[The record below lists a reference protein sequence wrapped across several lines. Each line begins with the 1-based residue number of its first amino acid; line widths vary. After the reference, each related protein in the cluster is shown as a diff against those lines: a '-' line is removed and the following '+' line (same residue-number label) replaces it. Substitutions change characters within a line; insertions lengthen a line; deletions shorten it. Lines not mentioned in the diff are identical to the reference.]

1 MFEKK
6 VVIYKKKDRASWKAI
21 RDVLKEEG
29 IKGVSASHY
38 EVDAVK
44 ACGCGSKLDPRD
56 FGAKGKIDRDVYQIK
71 VRVSESER
79 ALAAIRAHGLV
90 PEIDETVT
98 MDAAEKHFGAAAHQ

>member
-6 VVIYKKKDRASWKAI
+6 TVIFKKKDREAWKAI
-21 RDVLKEEG
+21 KAVLKEEG
-29 IKGVSASHY
+29 FKGVSASHY
-38 EVDAVK
+38 EVDVVK

-71 VRVSESER
+71 VKEIDKER

-98 MDAAEKHFGAAAHQ
+98 VDAAERIFGRA